1 MYIEAHRSLVTIL
14 EMKSNSG
21 IFLIFYPL
29 VSLKNLYVNF
39 PRRSYRTTRHLL
51 VFHTALDVVLLGPQP
66 LPC

>member
-1 MYIEAHRSLVTIL
+1 MYVEAYLSLVTIL

-29 VSLKNLYVNF
+29 VSVKNLYITF
-39 PRRSYRTTRHLL
+39 PEEATEQHATRL
-51 VFHTALDVVLLGPQP
+51 VFHVALDVALLGPQP